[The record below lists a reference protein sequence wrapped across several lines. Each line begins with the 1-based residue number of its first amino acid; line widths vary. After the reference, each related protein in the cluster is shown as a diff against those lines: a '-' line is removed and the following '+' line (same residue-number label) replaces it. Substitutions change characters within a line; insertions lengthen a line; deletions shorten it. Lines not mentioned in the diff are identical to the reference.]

1 VRVFHNAS
9 CKGKIILRNPIAKHF
24 CLFMLGLDGSTD
36 LSRAT
41 GDKQEIAMTTEAK
54 NTVGQALAATSRAA
68 FYRAELAK
76 AAPPANGSWYQ
87 PGEDGHRLCT
97 ALRLAERSAQA

>member
-1 VRVFHNAS
+1 
-9 CKGKIILRNPIAKHF
+9 
-24 CLFMLGLDGSTD
+24 MLGLDGSTD

-41 GDKQEIAMTTEAK
+41 GDKQEIAMKTELK
-54 NTVGQALAATSRAA
+54 NTDRAD

-76 AAPPANGSWYQ
+76 AAPPVNGLWYQ

-97 ALRLAERSAQA
+97 ALRLAEGTAA